1 MSMFLELLLG
11 DLHPA
16 VQVKGIQRSSQ
27 PTPAQITWTWLV
39 TLTIK
44 LDAVMLFDVN
54 DPPSDPEM
62 PPFDFKPQ
70 PYTVR
75 HSLIP
80 RPCCVMHGLIPRP
93 RCVMHG
99 LIPRPCCVMHGL
111 IPIPFCVWYDLI
123 PMPFCVWYGLIP
135 IPFSKGGMTTFLTL
149 NCPLP

>member
-1 MSMFLELLLG
+1 MFLELLLG

-75 HSLIP
+75 H
-80 RPCCVMHGLIPRP
+80 GLIPRP

-99 LIPRPCCVMHGL
+99 LIPRPRCVMHGL

-123 PMPFCVWYGLIP
+123 PMPFCVWYGMISFP
-135 IPFSKGGMTTFLTL
+135 YHSAKEE
-149 NCPLP
+149 